1 VHSRA
6 VYVWTRLTLGKNLC
20 LPYSLGVPVL
30 DFSKKNQPGRG
41 PDGRKLLPRFL
52 GVAALIGAITF
63 GSTFA
68 ASINLN
74 SGAPVEFGQGIA
86 QVTACDSNIALTP
99 VSSFVNSD
107 YADFMF
113 AGITLSGVDSTDQSE
128 SSEGCAGK
136 GFTIKAYGSGG
147 SYLGATY
154 TIIVGSNSFSSGEGS
169 ITSSGGGTESAS
181 ATLTFDNPTISAGDV
196 YQITIESSV
205 IDECSLSSDLSWSKI
220 YELVDPTRGGGQ
232 FNYVSGYG
240 IGGSDAA
247 ASYAS
252 STDLIC
258 DIRYRM
264 ELVVDATTYY
274 ADVSFDAWDGV
285 GVSNL
290 QIPDG
295 DGVGQ
300 NFVLQRNVS
309 NMSVASNYPGVDSG
323 DGLDGRLEIWPGNYG
338 QGHSGLLPQ
347 GNSGSYDFDDWGEAT
362 PGYGSFQV
370 HNLRD
375 SETVL
380 AWNNHGSSYP
390 DVGFGRGGV
399 SPDWTFDNSLFLQ
412 GSSWKLSIYVR

>member
-1 VHSRA
+1 MPILNFSENASPRRRSNSGNLLSR
-6 VYVWTRLTLGKNLC
+6 L
-20 LPYSLGVPVL
+20 LGV
-30 DFSKKNQPGRG
+30 G
-41 PDGRKLLPRFL
+41 
-52 GVAALIGAITF
+52 ALIGVIVL

-86 QVTACDSNIALTP
+86 QVTACDSNIVLTP

-107 YADFMF
+107 YAEFMF

-147 SYLGATY
+147 SYLGASY

-169 ITSSGGGTESAS
+169 ITSSGEGTESAS
-181 ATLTFDNPTISAGDV
+181 ATLAFENPTISAGDV

-205 IDECSLSSDLSWSKI
+205 IDECSLSSNLSWSKI

-232 FNYVSGYG
+232 FNYVSSYG
-240 IGGSDAA
+240 LGGSDAA
-247 ASYAS
+247 ASFAS

-264 ELVVDATTYY
+264 ELVVGATTYY

-285 GVSNL
+285 GVLDL

-295 DGVGQ
+295 DGLDQ
-300 NFVLQRNVS
+300 SFILQRNVT
-309 NMSVASNYPGVDSG
+309 NLSVASNYPGVVIG
-323 DGLDGRLEIWPGNYG
+323 DGMDGRLEIWPGNYG
-338 QGHSGLLPQ
+338 SGFSGLLPE
-347 GNSGSYDFDDWGEAT
+347 GNSDSYDFDDWGQSF

-375 SETVL
+375 SQTVL
-380 AWNNHGSSYP
+380 AWNNHGSSNP
-390 DVGFGRGGV
+390 DVGFGN
-399 SPDWTFDNSLFLQ
+399 SNEEHPDWTFDPSLFVQ
-412 GSSWKLSIYVR
+412 SAGWQLSIYVR